1 MAAAFRLIDRDD
13 MLPNEL
19 SRIDAPV
26 IGIDVE
32 RADSLQYFRYPALIQ
47 IGSASDC
54 LLIDSLQVDAF
65 APVNTFVSARDTVVL
80 HAGENDREPLEA
92 KGIIL
97 GVCEDTAVAASLLGL
112 PIGLA
117 RLLTDLL
124 AVDTPNKNRFQR
136 ADWSKR
142 PLSQAMLDYAAS
154 DVIHLPDLW
163 ALLRQQLEAAGR
175 LAWYHE
181 ERDRVNERALTRTR
195 SVKKVR
201 GAGSLSPQEKAVL
214 ACVWEARETYAMAND
229 IAPNF
234 LVHDDVLLTLAR
246 TPPDTPEAL
255 AALLPRREATGAF
268 MPALFDA
275 VAQGASRA
283 PVVRD
288 ASRIVVDDAVHDALK
303 QARSAVAKE
312 IGLDAG
318 MLAPAGAL
326 RQALSQPV
334 ASGEDIL
341 VHAGLDGWRTPLLA
355 DALWEAYTNATTL
368 AVSVPDLPED

>member
-47 IGSASDC
+47 IGSANDC
-54 LLIDSLQVDAF
+54 LLIDSLLVDAF

-181 ERDRVNERALTRTR
+181 ERDRVHERALTRTR

-201 GAGSLSPQEKAVL
+201 GAGNLSPQEKALL
-214 ACVWEARETYAMAND
+214 AAVWEARETYAMAND

-255 AALLPRREATGAF
+255 AALLPRREATGPF
-268 MPALFDA
+268 TPALLDA
-275 VAQGASRA
+275 LDQGASRA

-288 ASRIVVDDAVHDALK
+288 ASRIVIDDAVHNALK

-326 RQALSQPV
+326 RQALTLPV
-334 ASGEDIL
+334 DSGEDIL

>member
-1 MAAAFRLIDRDD
+1 MAAAFQLIDRDD

-255 AALLPRREATGAF
+255 AALLPRREATGPF
-268 MPALFDA
+268 MPALLEA
-275 VAQGASRA
+275 LHQGASRA